1 MGVGWGASRNKIRA
15 WGIPNTRS
23 SGEIVFERRSKHI
36 ASPSVPCRVGGWM
49 TITRERAKT
58 RSHLN
63 ERFGGRGLHD
73 AFDLLQ
79 VALHRLDSAKHG
91 ANHFE
96 KLGNVGLRTQNS
108 RVGWFRGA
116 GARMDG
122 SQNG

>member
-1 MGVGWGASRNKIRA
+1 MQCWRVDNHHHETEQCALQCWEGV
-15 WGIPNTRS
+15 
-23 SGEIVFERRSKHI
+23 E
-36 ASPSVPCRVGGWM
+36 M

-58 RSHLN
+58 RAHLD
-63 ERFGGRGLHD
+63 ERFGGRGFHD
-73 AFDLLQ
+73 ALDLLQ
-79 VALHRLDSAKHG
+79 VALHRLDGAKHG
-91 ANHFE
+91 ADHFE